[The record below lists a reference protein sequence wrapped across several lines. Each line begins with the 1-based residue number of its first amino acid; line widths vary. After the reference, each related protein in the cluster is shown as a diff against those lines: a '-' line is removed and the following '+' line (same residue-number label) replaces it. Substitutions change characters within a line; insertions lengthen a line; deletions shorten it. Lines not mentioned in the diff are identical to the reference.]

1 MATQMQDQVGSCWK
15 KWDLHVHTPGTRLN
29 DQFDKADGGLDWD
42 RFCRILHDSDVEVFG
57 ITDYFSFD
65 SFYEFKRQYSK
76 RYPECKKVFFPNLEL
91 RLDVAVH
98 DSAKEVNVHFIFPD
112 DLKEVDGKRFLSAV
126 TTSLKRGRGTRGL
139 TLAEL
144 EGETEEVLETV
155 SVNFDQCMSALQST
169 FDDTTAENHT
179 NTAIVVFSSGKD
191 GLSPGDFN
199 GRKGELI
206 DNFDQRADAI
216 FGNAKNAAHWLN
228 AKGRAA
234 GTGRFIK
241 PHPTFYGC
249 DAHDFDGLEKML
261 GRSGRDKH
269 RHWDTTWVK
278 SEPTWEGLLQT
289 LVEPD
294 SRVRIQATSPDDK
307 PDFMVIDS
315 IVFKDSDNFPEKIR
329 LNPGLNAII
338 GSRSSGKSS
347 LLAHVAY
354 AVSQKDTVKQQHVAG
369 QAIPGPAAGYAWD
382 KIEDGYCS
390 VTWRGQTDSSGR
402 VVYIPQNYLN
412 QLSSNPKEV
421 TAKIEPAARKE
432 NPALFNQFDVAI
444 AKQKKSSETVDGLV
458 REWFDRTVEIDRLKS
473 ELDSLPSFAAI
484 QEESAKQRALFQDI
498 TESQNFEQVDVERL
512 SDLRDQIESLERT
525 IRDRKELIASVD
537 TLFIPESSGLKLE
550 TVSIQIDLG
559 EFHAFLDGTEQNEID
574 RLVERM
580 GSDLRNRLGTMLREA
595 INRAEHEV
603 SADGKRSEELRDE
616 LTVLES
622 KLKNSEETRKIASG
636 LEDLK
641 KKSEL
646 RRLTEESLTVATEQC
661 SQLEAEIQELLM
673 DRALIED
680 SIVQSFN
687 ENVKNFEDR
696 LTFELESGFEQERLE
711 DISSFFNRRS
721 TASFLRD
728 GVVEV
733 KAAQSEASRF
743 LRELKDGT
751 VKLRKNADPESV
763 ARAVLSL
770 SPVFRFAA
778 TMDGDRIGGF
788 STSTMT
794 PGKQALFA
802 LTLILSD
809 FGEEWPLLIDQPEDD
824 LDSKSIYQDVVQFLK
839 KQKERRQILMVT
851 HNANL
856 VVGADAELV
865 IVANR
870 HGVDRPNRNGRTF
883 EYTSGGLES
892 SKQDR
897 QAQFELDRIGIREHV
912 VEILDGGE
920 EAFKKRQE
928 KYKLPDF

>member
-1 MATQMQDQVGSCWK
+1 MQDQVGSCWR

-29 DQFDKADGGLDWD
+29 DQFKKDDGGLDWE

-76 RYPECKKVFFPNLEL
+76 RYPDCEKVFFPNLEL

-98 DSAKEVNVHFIFPD
+98 DSGKEVNVHFIFPD
-112 DLKEVDGKRFLSAV
+112 DLKEADGKRFLSAV
-126 TTSLKRGRGTRGL
+126 ETSFKQGMGTRRL
-139 TLAEL
+139 KLAEL
-144 EGETEEVLETV
+144 EGKTKEELETV
-155 SVNFDQCMSALQST
+155 SVNFDQCLEALQET
-169 FDDTTAENHT
+169 FDDTTVENHT
-179 NTAIVVFSSGKD
+179 NTAVVVFSSGKD

-199 GRKGELI
+199 GRKGALI

-216 FGNAKNAAHWLN
+216 FGNVRNAAHWLD
-228 AKGRAA
+228 AESRAS
-234 GTGRFIK
+234 GTGRYIK

-249 DAHDFDGLEKML
+249 DAHDFDDLEKML
-261 GRSGRDKH
+261 GRSGQDEH

-278 SEPTWEGLLQT
+278 SEPTWEGFLQT

-294 SRVRIQATSPDDK
+294 SRVRIQATSPDNK
-307 PDFMVIDS
+307 PDYMVIDS
-315 IVFKDSDNFPEKIR
+315 IAFQDSDTFPEKIQ

-354 AVSQKDTVKQQHVAG
+354 AVSPKDAVKQQTVAG
-369 QAIPGPAAGYAWD
+369 QTIPGPAAGYPWE

-390 VTWRGQTDSSGR
+390 VAWRGQAGSSGR

-412 QLSSNPKEV
+412 QLSSNPEEV
-421 TAKIEPAARKE
+421 TARIEPAARKE
-432 NPALFNQFDVAI
+432 NPELFKKYDDAI
-444 AKQKKSSETVDGLV
+444 VKRKKIIETVDGLV
-458 REWFDRTVEIDRLKS
+458 RDWFDRTAEIDRLKS
-473 ELDSLPSFAAI
+473 KLDGLPLFAAI
-484 QEESAKQRALFQDI
+484 QEESAKQRALLQDL
-498 TESQNFEQVDVERL
+498 TESQNFEQEDVERI
-512 SDLRDQIESLERT
+512 SDLRDKVESIDLA
-525 IRDRKELIASVD
+525 ISDRKELIATVD
-537 TLFIPESSGLKLE
+537 TLFVPNGSTLKPEA
-550 TVSIQIDLG
+550 VSIEIDLG
-559 EFHAFLDGTEQNEID
+559 EFHALFDGTEQDEID
-574 RLVERM
+574 RLVERT
-580 GSDLRNRLGTMLREA
+580 GSDLRNRLTTMLREA
-595 INRAEHEV
+595 INRAKHEV
-603 SADGKRSEELRDE
+603 SVDGKRSEELRDE
-616 LTVLES
+616 LTVAES
-622 KLKNSEETRKIASG
+622 KLQNSEEASKIALG

-641 KKSEL
+641 NKAEL
-646 RRLTEESLTVATEQC
+646 RRQAEESLTAAMEDC
-661 SQLEAEIQELLM
+661 LQLEAKIQELLM
-673 DRALIED
+673 DRAAIED
-680 SIVQSFN
+680 DLVQTFN

-711 DISSFFNRRS
+711 DTSSLFNRRS
-721 TASFLRD
+721 NGIFLRD

-733 KAAQSEASRF
+733 EAAQSEASRF

-751 VKLRKNADPESV
+751 VKLRKNAEPKNV
-763 ARAVLSL
+763 ARAILSL
-770 SPVFRFAA
+770 SPAFRFAA

-788 STSTMT
+788 GTSTMT

-870 HGVDRPNRNGRTF
+870 HGVDRPNRNARTF

-928 KYKLPDF
+928 KYKLPNF